1 MFTLTSPEIVERGVI
16 PTRYANGAWGV
27 ECGENISP
35 PFNWDGAPEG
45 TRSFALTCVDPDVP
59 LEEEWFPYKEQLKVG
74 TLPGD
79 LFIHWIVCDI
89 PVSIKALVERASP
102 YDMPSGAKE
111 LVTSFGTAGYGGP
124 APPKGHKAHAYIFT
138 IYALGVEHLGLP
150 KEAGYGDFINAMK
163 GKILATASVTGY
175 FSH

>member
-1 MFTLTSPEIVERGVI
+1 
-16 PTRYANGAWGV
+16 
-27 ECGENISP
+27 
-35 PFNWDGAPEG
+35 
-45 TRSFALTCVDPDVP
+45 
-59 LEEEWFPYKEQLKVG
+59 
-74 TLPGD
+74 

-102 YDMPSGAKE
+102 DNMPSGAKE

-138 IYALGVEHLGLP
+138 IYALGVERLDLS
-150 KEAGYGDFINAMK
+150 KEAGYVDFINAMK
-163 GKILATASVTGY
+163 GKVLATASVTGY